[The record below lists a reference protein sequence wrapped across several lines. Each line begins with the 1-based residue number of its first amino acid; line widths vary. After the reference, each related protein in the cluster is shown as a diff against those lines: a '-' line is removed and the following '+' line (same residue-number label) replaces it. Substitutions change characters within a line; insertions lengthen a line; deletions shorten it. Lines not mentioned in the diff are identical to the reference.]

1 MQVVNLWLIRCVMR
15 INEERNVEM
24 TDHSL
29 DEILAV
35 LENPTRRRIL
45 QKISRERHYPLQLSK
60 ELKVSQQAIMKHL
73 KVLESF
79 NLVKCKPEKSDV
91 GGPER
96 KCYVA
101 SYNFSLMIDYSPNL
115 FNVELKP
122 MSKRTELKGEYK
134 KLEKKWKELL
144 SNDSPKKR
152 LNEISEFLH
161 MVDKE
166 IGDLEA
172 KRAQLMVLKNE
183 AMKEAHTAVELLNR
197 DYDERRLLY
206 YMLGEAD
213 RSLSRISEK
222 LNLRE
227 KVVKDMLRRLGES
240 EIVIEGGA

>member
-1 MQVVNLWLIRCVMR
+1 VR
-15 INEERNVEM
+15 IDRERNVEM

-29 DEILAV
+29 DEMLAV

-45 QKISRERHYPLQLSK
+45 QKLSRERHYPLQLSK

-73 KVLESF
+73 KVLEAFS
-79 NLVKCKPEKSDV
+79 LVKCKPEKSDA

-101 SYNFSLMIDYSPNL
+101 SYNFSLMIDYAPNL
-115 FNVELKP
+115 FSVELKP
-122 MSKRTELKGEYK
+122 MSKRTQLAEEYK
-134 KLEKKWKELL
+134 KLEEKWEELR
-144 SNDSPKKR
+144 SIESPKKM
-152 LNEISEFLH
+152 LSEISEFLH
-161 MVDKE
+161 SIDHE

-183 AMKEAHTAVELLNR
+183 AMREAHAAVEMLNR

-213 RSLSRISEK
+213 RSLARISER

-227 KVVKDMLRRLGES
+227 KVIKDMLRRLGES
-240 EIVIEGGA
+240 EIVIEGGV

>member
-1 MQVVNLWLIRCVMR
+1 MR
-15 INEERNVEM
+15 INEERNIEM

-60 ELKVSQQAIMKHL
+60 ELKVSQQAIVKHL
-73 KVLESF
+73 KVLENF
-79 NLVKCKPEKSDV
+79 NLVKCKPEKSDA

-101 SYNFSLMIDYSPNL
+101 SYNFSLMIDYAPNL
-115 FNVELKP
+115 FSAELK
-122 MSKRTELKGEYK
+122 SLNVKTKLEGEYK
-134 KLEKKWKELL
+134 ELEKKWNELL
-144 SNDSPKKR
+144 STDDPKKR
-152 LNEISEFLH
+152 LNEISDFLH
-161 MVDKE
+161 RIDEE
-166 IGDLEA
+166 INDLEA
-172 KRAQLMVLKNE
+172 KRAQLMGLKNE
-183 AMKEAHTAVELLNR
+183 AMREAHTAVEMLNR

-206 YMLGEAD
+206 YMLGKAD
-213 RSLSRISEK
+213 RNLARISER